1 MAVQRI
7 LHILYKKR
15 YGVKGMLTVIDKTK
29 SVVYTTGKQLYLF
42 GICEIRTRGDFVMK
56 RRLPAWSILLL
67 ICIVVGG
74 ALGMVNSLTEGPIAQ
89 RAIEKANA
97 ARQVSFAAADS
108 FEEVEVDAASGLDAC
123 YTALSGGQPVGYVAQ
138 ITVTGFG
145 GPVEI
150 TVGMDL
156 DKTITGI
163 SVGGSKFAETP
174 GLGAKAK
181 DAAFTEQYQGQS
193 VPVSLGSGVDAIT
206 GATITSAAVNG
217 GVNKAGLAMLDLI
230 SPAAEDNRPEDLHFG
245 GILPGATTK
254 EQAEAPE
261 GVDEL
266 YLSDAGVVL
275 YVTGKGRNGD
285 MQVRVGVGHSGQ
297 VAGVFVDPEK
307 QSETP
312 GLVDMV
318 LAPFFSNQFI
328 GKTGAFAIGDNID
341 AVSGAT
347 ITSEAVVAIVNRAV
361 EAAQPY
367 LDPSKAVNIETME
380 SDPADAVASATA
392 DAGSSATADAGSS
405 ATADASSSATTDA
418 ATSATADAASSAT
431 GEADAATSATGETD
445 AATSATA
452 DAASSATGTATRTA
466 QVVET
471 GTGVTVLS
479 AADWAEKYPEIYASY
494 MLNSENKDVIDHVE
508 EYPMISALYEGMAF
522 NKFYASARGHV
533 YTVEDVT
540 ATGRPHALANC
551 FSCKTPDFTAKV
563 NELGDAAYT
572 MKFEDMLAEVN
583 ESISCYNCHANTGD
597 QLVVTHTY
605 VADAL
610 GEDLQKVDAANLSC
624 AQCHVEYYF
633 DPVSKATTLPYSGLE
648 TMNPDDILEFFN
660 TTMVDGKPFADY
672 TNPRTGVRQIKV
684 QHPEFETYM
693 GEGSVHKGSFTC
705 ADCHMGKVTENGK
718 TYTSHTWVSPL
729 ESETIMASCA
739 HCHADLTAEVRAIQ
753 EETERR
759 TYAIGYELEALTEK
773 LVKAVESGEYT
784 EEELNA
790 IRAVAR
796 DAQFYWDFVFVEN
809 SEGAHNSKLTEDCLN
824 KAETLANKAMAMFK

>member
-1 MAVQRI
+1 
-7 LHILYKKR
+7 
-15 YGVKGMLTVIDKTK
+15 
-29 SVVYTTGKQLYLF
+29 
-42 GICEIRTRGDFVMK
+42 MK
-56 RRLPAWSILLL
+56 RRLPAWLILLM
-67 ICIVVGG
+67 ICVLVGG
-74 ALGMVNSLTEGPIAQ
+74 ALGMVNAMTEGPIAQ

-97 ARQVSFAAADS
+97 ARQVSFPAADS

-230 SPAAEDNRPEDLHFG
+230 TPPAEDNRPEDLHFG

-361 EAAQPY
+361 AAAQPY

-380 SDPADAVASATA
+380 SDPADAVA
-392 DAGSSATADAGSS
+392 SATADAGSS

-508 EYPMISALYEGMAF
+508 EYPMISVVYEGMAF

-583 ESISCYNCHANTGD
+583 ESVSCYNCHANTGD